1 MLEQPE
7 LPRAS
12 GAETIVVQCP
22 KCSQMYRLA
31 QGKIGRK
38 ARCPCGERFPIARNG
53 TGDQENAVTP
63 SPVNMPV
70 VPLPVH
76 STNGDLFGYP
86 LGNDGP
92 SSPSVS
98 LAAIREQRW
107 WILGAFFVVATVTLP
122 CIWVFI
128 KPVYR
133 AKALVRVAPVVSRY
147 MFKNEEQSIPY
158 YAGYLNTQVA
168 KIRSQGILQHV
179 LDQPKVRQTNWYRE
193 KPTSLLRSPR
203 TLLERLGDG
212 LSVSTRRGTELIEIS
227 MTSRSGSDAATI
239 ANAVAS
245 EFVKYG
251 RESVDGPDVDRKE
264 FLTKDLNNFEKKID
278 VASARKRTLLESL
291 GAVDPDRFLVQLE
304 THLDTLESERRSL
317 LREHAITLQK
327 LNSGTGVENTEN
339 NEHAQDAGD
348 VAATELDDAEQ
359 SYFFDPE
366 WHRRH
371 DNRERAI
378 QDLALARGTFG
389 EKHSRI
395 KELVAEVE
403 FAEKR
408 LAEREGQLDDQ
419 AGEQPA
425 QVALAP
431 SISPEEFQRTA
442 LRIEAEDQQR
452 RLEELDDAIEFQ
464 RSRSKKSLELARTI
478 AEVDETLRGDRGQR
492 DQIWLRLRELEVES
506 KAPDRVSMTSIAV
519 KPTQP
524 YRDRRVVF
532 SVMALAAALGVG
544 LALGYVRTSLSP
556 RILQAEDVERTIH
569 APFLG
574 QLPARPVTEDSQLH
588 ADPLL
593 LEGIRMVRTSL
604 WHQLHDGDLQVVLLT
619 SCSGQAGKSTVAA
632 LLARS
637 MAELGKKV
645 LLIEADLRRPSLSRR
660 LLGHESQMGLAAV
673 LAGSTTDMNA
683 IVSTDVSNF
692 DVLVAGRQPD
702 DFTFE
707 LLANGRFAECLS
719 RWKKKYDVLLLDSP
733 PLRSCA
739 DARILADHAD
749 GTIMVV
755 RASHCRRDEVVRA
768 CADLSSSGGTLL
780 GTVLIGGRDRLD
792 YSADYVYGT
801 DNQHSREREALSEV
815 SAPPNDHST
824 PD

>member
-1 MLEQPE
+1 
-7 LPRAS
+7 
-12 GAETIVVQCP
+12 
-22 KCSQMYRLA
+22 MY
-31 QGKIGRK
+31 K
-38 ARCPCGERFPIARNG
+38 
-53 TGDQENAVTP
+53 D
-63 SPVNMPV
+63 
-70 VPLPVH
+70 
-76 STNGDLFGYP
+76 
-86 LGNDGP
+86 
-92 SSPSVS
+92 
-98 LAAIREQRW
+98 
-107 WILGAFFVVATVTLP
+107 
-122 CIWVFI
+122 
-128 KPVYR
+128 
-133 AKALVRVAPVVSRY
+133 
-147 MFKNEEQSIPY
+147 EEQSVPF
-158 YAGYLNTQVA
+158 YAGFLNTQVA
-168 KIRSQGILQHV
+168 RIRSPLILQHV

-193 KPTSLLRSPR
+193 KPTLLLRSPR
-203 TLLERLGDG
+203 TSLERLKDG
-212 LSVSTRRGTELIEIS
+212 LSVSTRRGTELIEIA
-227 MTSRSGSDAATI
+227 MISRSGSDAATI

-245 EFVKYG
+245 EYVKYSQ
-251 RESVDGPDVDRKE
+251 ESVGSFDVERKE
-264 FLTKDLNNFEKKID
+264 TLTNKINDFEKKI
-278 VASARKRTLLESL
+278 KTLLAIRSNL
-291 GAVDPDRFLVQLE
+291 LPPGVADPERHLVQLE
-304 THLDTLESERRSL
+304 TRLRALEFERDSL
-317 LREHAITLQK
+317 LRKHRITLQG
-327 LNSGTGVENTEN
+327 LNSGTPIENTEN
-339 NEHAQDAGD
+339 DEHQQDDGD
-348 VAATELDDAEQ
+348 VPATELHDAEQ
-359 SYFFDPE
+359 SYSFDPE
-366 WHRRH
+366 WRQLHIA
-371 DNRERAI
+371 RERAS
-378 QDLALARGTFG
+378 QRLALERGNYG
-389 EKHSRI
+389 ERHPLI
-395 KELVAEVE
+395 KGLVAEVE

-408 LAEREGQLDDQ
+408 LAERQAQLDDQ
-419 AGEQPA
+419 PEEQPE

-431 SISPEEFQRTA
+431 GIQPEELQRAA
-442 LRIEAEDQQR
+442 LRREAEDQQR
-452 RLEELDDAIEFQ
+452 LLEELDNVIAFQ
-464 RSRSKKSLELARTI
+464 LAESQRFSETARSIAEYDEALHNVRTRRDEYQLRLQVLELESEAPERISVTSV
-478 AEVDETLRGDRGQR
+478 A
-492 DQIWLRLRELEVES
+492 VE
-506 KAPDRVSMTSIAV
+506 
-519 KPTQP
+519 PTQP

-532 SVMALAAALGVG
+532 SVMALAAAMGVG

-574 QLPARPVTEDSQLH
+574 QLPAISVAEDSQLH

-593 LEGIRMVRTSL
+593 LESIRMVRTAL
-604 WHQLHDGDLQVVLLT
+604 WRRLHDGDLQVVLLT
-619 SCSGQAGKSTVAA
+619 SCSGQAGKSTVVA

-683 IVSTDVSNF
+683 IVPTDVPNF